1 MTASDWKKMFKQ
13 LDSKPAIKSRY
24 IKFCKPKDRTTGIAK
39 QKCVR
44 CGRFGAHLNQYGL
57 HLCRHCFREI
67 AEKIGFKKY
76 H

>member
-13 LDSKPAIKSRY
+13 LNAKPVIKSRY
-24 IKFCKPKDRTTGIAK
+24 VKFCKPKDRKHGVAS

-44 CGRFGAHLNQYGL
+44 CGRYGGHLNQYGL